1 LEGELKYWVLLDFE
15 TASATDLKK
24 AGGWKYSECPTTEI
38 LCLAHRPQF
47 GSANLWH
54 PGEDKTSLIKMALD
68 DRAILIAFNAAFE
81 KAIWRNIMVPDYGFP
96 DIPNERWHDVQA
108 VAAMKVIPQAMGG
121 AAQVLGLKEQ
131 KTDFDIKKLSRPS
144 KARKTL
150 GEYDRSPATLA
161 EVDKY
166 CLQDVATEVEMHK
179 RLGWLPA
186 GERLVWLLNQKVN
199 ERGIRIDLP
208 YVRNAKRIVAD
219 ASAVLLAEFRALT
232 GLAPT
237 QGAKFKDWLLDHGVL
252 IASLDKE
259 HIADILGTVAIGDED
274 ARQYEDENLITAGV
288 AMPADVRRV
297 LSIRQL
303 VGSSSIS
310 KLARMEQCVCED
322 GRARGLLQ
330 YHGTGPGRSAG
341 RLLQPHNFP
350 RPTLKENDEIIPV
363 ERIVAAIMSGNNRV
377 VEETVGP
384 AIETVVGGLRHAL
397 VPEKENAFISGD
409 YSGIQARLVLALA
422 GQHDKMALM
431 ASGADVYCDM
441 AAAIFKR
448 PIDKKKDPLERQ
460 VGKNSVLGLGFQM
473 GAPKFQFKYAQ
484 DQTAEFCA
492 NVVQTYRQEWAPKVP
507 DLWYGL
513 QNAARRAAWGEG
525 PQEAYG
531 VIYALEGGWLSARL
545 PSGRKMWYWNP
556 RKVMR
561 PMPWDAD
568 DIRPAWTYQAMKS
581 GQWKTIDAFGGQLTE
596 NVIMGMERDIM
607 THAMLKCEAEGLP
620 VVLEVHDEILV
631 EPRAGQAD
639 EKMLKQIMLDV
650 EPWVREIKAPIGIDT
665 WTGDRYRK

>member
-1 LEGELKYWVLLDFE
+1 MKYWVLLDFE

-38 LCLAHRPQF
+38 LCAGYQEQTRGPF
-47 GSANLWH
+47 VWH
-54 PGEDKTSLIKMALD
+54 PGDADTYLNSLAAD
-68 DRAILIAFNAAFE
+68 PNAIFIAFNAAFE
-81 KAIWRNIMVPDYGFP
+81 KAIWRNIMVPAFGFP

-108 VAAMKVIPQAMGG
+108 VAAMKVIPQDMGG
-121 AAQVLGLKEQ
+121 AAQVLWLQEQ
-131 KTDFDIKKLSRPS
+131 KADFDIKKLSRPS
-144 KARKTL
+144 KAKKTL

-161 EVDKY
+161 EVDQY
-166 CLQDVATEVEMHK
+166 CLQDVVTEVEMHK
-179 RLGWLPA
+179 KLGWLPA
-186 GERLVWLLNQKVN
+186 GEREVWLLNQKVN

-219 ASAVLLAEFRALT
+219 ASTVLLAEFRSIT

-237 QGAKFKDWLLDHGVL
+237 QGAKFKEWLLDRGLL

-259 HIADILGTVAIGDED
+259 HIADILGTVAVGDED
-274 ARQYEDENLITAGV
+274 ARQYEDEDAATFRV
-288 AMPADVRRV
+288 DMPADVRRV

-363 ERIVAAIMSGNNRV
+363 DRIVAAIMSGNNRL

-397 VPEKENAFISGD
+397 VPEQENTFISGD

-422 GQHDKMALM
+422 GQHDKTALM

-441 AAAIFKR
+441 AAQIFKR
-448 PIDKKKDPLERQ
+448 PIDKKKDPWERGI
-460 VGKNSVLGLGFQM
+460 GKNSVLGLGFQM

-484 DQTAEFCA
+484 EQTLEFCTG
-492 NVVQTYRQEWAPKVP
+492 VVQTYRTEWAPKVP
-507 DLWYGL
+507 EVWYAL
-513 QNAARRAAWGEG
+513 QNAARKAVWDGV

-531 VIYALEGGWLSARL
+531 VIYKLEDGWLSARL
-545 PSGRKMWYWNP
+545 PSGRKMWYRNP
-556 RKVMR
+556 RKGMF

-568 DIRPAWTYQAMKS
+568 DIRPGWTYQAMKA
-581 GQWKTIDAFGGQLTE
+581 GQWVTIKAFGGQLTE

-607 THAMLKCEAEGLP
+607 THAQLLCEKEGLP
-620 VVLEVHDEILV
+620 VVLEVHDEILI
-631 EPRAGQAD
+631 EPRAGAAD

-650 EPWVREIKAPIGIDT
+650 QPWAREIKVPIGVDT
-665 WTGDRYRK
+665 WEGSRYRK